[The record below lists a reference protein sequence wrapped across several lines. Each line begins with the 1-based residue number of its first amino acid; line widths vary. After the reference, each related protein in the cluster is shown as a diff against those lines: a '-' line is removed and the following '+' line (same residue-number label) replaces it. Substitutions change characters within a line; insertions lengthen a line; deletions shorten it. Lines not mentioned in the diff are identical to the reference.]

1 MEIIFLNNI
10 LNLTNIII
18 IIIITT
24 MMLIRKMGRVSVSGL
39 TWTLDQDLD
48 LDPRRS
54 GRSVLARITSLR
66 NIQHIS
72 TNETILTIQ
81 YTQYPQYLY
90 KIVQAISYHKSS
102 NFQVRKT

>member
-24 MMLIRKMGRVSVSGL
+24 MMLIRKMGRVSVSEL
-39 TWTLDQDLD
+39 TWTLDQD

-54 GRSVLARITSLR
+54 GRSVLARITRLR

-72 TNETILTIQ
+72 TNETIHTIQ
-81 YTQYPQYLY
+81 YTQYLY
-90 KIVQAISYHKSS
+90 KIM
-102 NFQVRKT
+102 